1 LPLQID
7 FLVIFCVSFQSPSQL
22 TRELNEKLG
31 TVIDSNP
38 TEEMFE
44 QEAVLTNQQS
54 INVGIEGATNDYG
67 ASW

>member
-1 LPLQID
+1 
-7 FLVIFCVSFQSPSQL
+7 
-22 TRELNEKLG
+22 LNEKLG
-31 TVIDSNP
+31 TVIDTNP

-44 QEAVLTNQQS
+44 QHAVVTNQQS